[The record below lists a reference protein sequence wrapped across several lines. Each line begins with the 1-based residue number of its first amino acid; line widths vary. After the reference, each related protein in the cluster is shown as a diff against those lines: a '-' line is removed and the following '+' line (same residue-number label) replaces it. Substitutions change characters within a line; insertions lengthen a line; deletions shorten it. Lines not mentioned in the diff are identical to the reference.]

1 MRTTFSESIHTIGLR
16 SLRSW
21 DKCDNHAAIR
31 VLVLHSP
38 ISADSLPKP
47 GLPSS
52 ERHDANNL
60 VRGAGP
66 RIEGAEGNLLSIWRG
81 VSTTQLL
88 LGTHGPWMQNSE
100 LRAQTSE
107 WGRMENG
114 ESRMQG
120 RSCSPMI
127 SPSANLH
134 PQIPRGFFRGTR
146 GGSLPCAE
154 VLICRMQLLLRR

>member
-1 MRTTFSESIHTIGLR
+1 MRTTFSESIHSVGLR
-16 SLRSW
+16 SLWSW

-107 WGRMENG
+107 WRMASSECRG
-114 ESRMQG
+114 APAARWY
-120 RSCSPMI
+120 
-127 SPSANLH
+127 H
-134 PQIPRGFFRGTR
+134 PVPICIRRFRGVFWGTR
-146 GGSLPCAE
+146 GGFLPCAE